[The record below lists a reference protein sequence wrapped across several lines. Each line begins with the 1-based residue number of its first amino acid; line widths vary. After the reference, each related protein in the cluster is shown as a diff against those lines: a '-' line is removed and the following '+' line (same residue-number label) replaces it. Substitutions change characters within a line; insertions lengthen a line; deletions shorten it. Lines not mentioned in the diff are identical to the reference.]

1 MRANALTCDQC
12 ALSHAVPRSAGMSV
26 FRYMIRLAEP
36 PLWAAARCRGRALS
50 CLAMISVLAARSPGS
65 SFHLALGD
73 MPTWLLAVFAALAFV
88 AAVPAYPEQ
97 VKARQALA
105 DQLNVQQLA
114 LGDQRT
120 ARSTLAAH

>member
-73 MPTWLLAVFAALAFV
+73 MPTWLLAVFAALAFFPPV
-88 AAVPAYPEQ
+88 RASPHPLNARHTPAHPPTSHPLS
-97 VKARQALA
+97 LA
-105 DQLNVQQLA
+105 HP
-114 LGDQRT
+114 R
-120 ARSTLAAH
+120 

>member
-73 MPTWLLAVFAALAFV
+73 MPTWLLALFAALAFV
-88 AAVPAYPEQ
+88 AAVRAYPQ
-97 VKARQALA
+97 PV
-105 DQLNVQQLA
+105 
-114 LGDQRT
+114 T
-120 ARSTLAAH
+120 ASTAPAHPTT